1 MATRTPDDRRLSA
14 DELAALVG
22 ASRRTVRYYVQEG
35 LLDPPIGETRA
46 AYYTEK
52 HLEQLQTIKTLTS
65 EGLSLERIRQ
75 RLHGGTDAERSPV
88 GVQVGS
94 VALCSHL
101 TLAPGV
107 ELVINAEVAR
117 LSPED
122 VRRLTH
128 VVMTECKR
136 MQKEK
141 SDEN

>member
-1 MATRTPDDRRLSA
+1 MATRSPDERRLSA

-75 RLHGGTDAERSPV
+75 RLHGTDAERSPL
-88 GVQVGS
+88 GGQAGS

-117 LSPED
+117 LSPEN

-128 VVMTECKR
+128 VVMAECKR
-136 MQKEK
+136 MGKEK

>member
-1 MATRTPDDRRLSA
+1 MASPTPDERRLSA

-52 HLEQLQTIKTLTS
+52 HLEQLQTIKTLTG

-75 RLHGGTDAERSPV
+75 RLHGTDTERSRLGGQP
-88 GVQVGS
+88 GS

-107 ELVINAEVAR
+107 ELVINAEMAQ

-122 VRRLTH
+122 VRCLMH
-128 VVMTECKR
+128 AVMAECKR

-141 SDEN
+141 SDER

>member
-1 MATRTPDDRRLSA
+1 MTIHNPNQRRLSA

-52 HLEQLQTIKTLTS
+52 HLEQLQAIKSMTS

-75 RLHGGTDAERSPV
+75 RLHGSDDARSPL
-88 GVQVGS
+88 GGQPSS

-101 TLAPGV
+101 VLAPGV
-107 ELVINAEVAR
+107 ELVINAEIAR

-122 VRRLTH
+122 VRRLTQA
-128 VVMTECKR
+128 VMAECKR
-136 MQKEK
+136 IEKER